1 MMAEKIQLRLVTPS
15 RLLLD
20 EEVDEVTAPGV
31 LGEFGVLPNHIA
43 FLATLEIGEM
53 SYKQGVQRVYL
64 ALSGGYAEV
73 LDNVMTVLANAAEL
87 GDEIDVE
94 RARKARERT
103 EKKLEE
109 LNREDKEFA
118 MTEAAL
124 HRALLRLQIAAKA
137 PRH

>member
-1 MMAEKIQLRLVTPS
+1 MAEKIQLRLVTPS

-20 EEVDEVTAPGV
+20 EVVDEVTAPGV

-73 LDNVMTVLANAAEL
+73 LDNVMTVLANAAEF
-87 GDEIDVE
+87 GGEIDVE

-118 MTEAAL
+118 VTEAAL
-124 HRALLRLQIAAKA
+124 HRALLRLQIAAKT

>member
-1 MMAEKIQLRLVTPS
+1 MAEKIQLRLVTPS

-20 EEVDEVTAPGV
+20 EVVDEVTAPGV

-73 LDNVMTVLANAAEL
+73 LDNVMTVLANAAEF
-87 GDEIDVE
+87 GGEIDVE
-94 RARKARERT
+94 RAREARERT

-109 LNREDKEFA
+109 LHREDKEFA